1 MPEVS
6 LVSHDLSNHKLYYNK
21 SLEKRFKDTHTHT
34 HTYTHT
40 HHIHLVQFSSVQS
53 LSRVWLFTTP
63 WIAARQASC
72 RYPLKKS
79 RPKLVKLIHRHP
91 VGRPSLLQK
100 LRLFLSWPA
109 NGFKPQEIYD
119 CAMIHWLYRSQ
130 TGSFVSVLRLQFR
143 ILASLPSL
151 QRQKG
156 NNKHEESDKNTKHL
170 TLSLNINEDSLR
182 ISIFELKIWKKNG
195 RRRHMSKEG
204 FQIEAIGFI
213 LMRPQWSSG
222 NLIGNFIL
230 IGLIDLCFEKFLKL
244 RINKIKGKGNLL
256 KTLELMKFFF

>member
-6 LVSHDLSNHKLYYNK
+6 LVSHGLSNHKLYYNK
-21 SLEKRFKDTHTHT
+21 SLEKRFKDTHIHT
-34 HTYTHT
+34 HTYTHL

-53 LSRVWLFTTP
+53 LSRVRLITTP

-100 LRLFLSWPA
+100 LWLFLSWPA

-119 CAMIHWLYRSQ
+119 CTMIHWLYRSQ

-156 NNKHEESDKNTKHL
+156 NNKHEESDKNTKLL
-170 TLSLNINEDSLR
+170 TLPLNINEDSLR
-182 ISIFELKIWKKNG
+182 ISIFELKIWKKIWQEKAHEQ
-195 RRRHMSKEG
+195 RRFPNRGYRVYFNETSMI
-204 FQIEAIGFI
+204 F
-213 LMRPQWSSG
+213 R
-222 NLIGNFIL
+222 
-230 IGLIDLCFEKFLKL
+230 KFNRKL
-244 RINKIKGKGNLL
+244 YSNWLNWAVFWEVPE
-256 KTLELMKFFF
+256 TEN